1 MTARIYQPAR
11 NAMQQGMAARDWVLE
26 YESDQPLA
34 IEPLD
39 EFCHLALRP
48 ARMEAGEEH
57 RDWNLWP

>member
-39 EFCHLALRP
+39 GLDQLRRHQVRKC
-48 ARMEAGEEH
+48 A
-57 RDWNLWP
+57 